1 MEACKQAAA
10 NVFAARDSDSRK
22 SALAHYDAAAE
33 EFESGLV
40 QSLRNALL
48 LRNDDYV
55 RIRNT
60 IADQSALAKILTG
73 YHTGDDVQLVM
84 ENLGKALGTD
94 STMIMR
100 LHDLVGSMDP
110 DERLITWNVGEE
122 KANEM
127 LAIIVPST

>member
-22 SALAHYDAAAE
+22 RALAQYDAAAE

-40 QSLRNALL
+40 QSLRSALL